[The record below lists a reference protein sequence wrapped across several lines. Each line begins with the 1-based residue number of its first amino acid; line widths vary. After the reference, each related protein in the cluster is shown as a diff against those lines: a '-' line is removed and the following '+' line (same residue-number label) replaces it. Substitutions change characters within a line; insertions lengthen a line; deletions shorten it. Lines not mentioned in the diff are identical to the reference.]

1 MAAYVLHLKTAN
13 YANTESRKRAELK
26 KRSPEEQQLYA
37 ERACASQAKYR
48 EKHRDQ
54 LAREQFRRRMFAYGA
69 LYGTKQMNV
78 WVKKLVQRRETK
90 EATQERRARRLS
102 CEARV
107 AAKTA
112 ARALTPSDSEDDKWD
127 DEAQASE

>member
-48 EKHRDQ
+48 EKYV
-54 LAREQFRRRMFAYGA
+54 FKP
-69 LYGTKQMNV
+69 TP
-78 WVKKLVQRRETK
+78 
-90 EATQERRARRLS
+90 
-102 CEARV
+102 
-107 AAKTA
+107 AANYSMTI
-112 ARALTPSDSEDDKWD
+112 LI
-127 DEAQASE
+127 